1 MKSLLGNSNVHRQTD
16 ESSKWFP
23 FKALSEMELLEVKKG
38 SLFSPK
44 DLYLHQTIQS
54 LLLIKEKRTNIWV
67 LIVY

>member
-1 MKSLLGNSNVHRQTD
+1 MKSLLGNSNAQRQTD
-16 ESSKWFP
+16 ESNKWFP

-44 DLYLHQTIQS
+44 DLCLHQTIQS